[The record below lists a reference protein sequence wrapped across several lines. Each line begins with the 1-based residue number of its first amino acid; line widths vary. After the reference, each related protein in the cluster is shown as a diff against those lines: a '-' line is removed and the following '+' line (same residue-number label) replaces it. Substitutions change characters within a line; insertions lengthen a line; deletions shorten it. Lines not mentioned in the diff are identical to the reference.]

1 MTQKKPCSWLSR
13 LFNNSFNFPSLE
25 KDFRAQQYD
34 YNIRAKANYM
44 AHFFLHDTVS
54 SEVAG
59 RAKYTL
65 SDSLLCL
72 LFWNSSLALRKT
84 KSAVASK
91 LVCWNGLFVFCNQ
104 HDCMKTLIVLIL
116 KCMYEENRNRRRQ
129 YEKKKRFYFPSAS
142 TWKDKECKR
151 CQYCFLAMVTAQG
164 MCTQQSP
171 NTPCH
176 YRFKWILWLRS
187 YIIFTYTFIQS
198 QNKHTYCS
206 QDIHKIHLLWCIMIS
221 ELII

>member
-1 MTQKKPCSWLSR
+1 MTQKKTCSWLSR

-129 YEKKKRFYFPSAS
+129 YEKKKDSTSPQLQLGKTKNVSDVNIAS
-142 TWKDKECKR
+142 
-151 CQYCFLAMVTAQG
+151 
-164 MCTQQSP
+164 
-171 NTPCH
+171 
-176 YRFKWILWLRS
+176 
-187 YIIFTYTFIQS
+187 
-198 QNKHTYCS
+198 
-206 QDIHKIHLLWCIMIS
+206 LLWWPRKACAHS
-221 ELII
+221 KAQTHPVIIGSNGYYDYEVTLYLHTHLYNRKINTHIALKIYTKSIYYDA